1 MTGSTAPSDGY
12 RADAR
17 VVWEFH
23 LVRHELRACSVGI
36 GLGSHDIG
44 VARFAA
50 ELFHQ
55 GLFPTLLFTGATS
68 PGTADVFPRGEA
80 IHYAEEARA
89 LGVPDDA
96 IIIEPRARNT
106 GQNIDYSRA
115 ALRGAGITT
124 DSVLLISKP
133 YMQRRAYAT
142 TRKRWPEVQPVCA
155 SEPLTFDEYAA
166 AMGDETLVINMLVGD
181 LQRVIE
187 YPALGFAIAQHVP
200 DDVHAAYRR
209 LRDSGFD
216 SRLL

>member
-1 MTGSTAPSDGY
+1 MTGHAAPSDAQ
-12 RADAR
+12 RVDAR
-17 VVWEFH
+17 LVWDYH
-23 LVRHELRACSVGI
+23 QMRHELRPCSIGI

-50 ELFHQ
+50 ALYHK

-68 PGTADVFPRGEA
+68 PGTAHVFPRGEA
-80 IHYAEEARA
+80 IHYAEEART
-89 LGVPDDA
+89 LGVPEEA
-96 IIIEPRARNT
+96 ILVEPRARNT

-115 ALRGAGITT
+115 VLREAGITA

-142 TRKRWPEVQPVCA
+142 TRKVWPEVEPVCA

-187 YPALGFAIAQHVP
+187 YPALGYAITQHVP
-200 DDVHAAYRR
+200 DDVKAAYQR
-209 LRDSGFD
+209 LRNSGYD